1 MLTVV
6 IAKQR
11 VEQTVIDLTEQNLK
25 RELKSVNNS
34 ELLITEGWS
43 EGIGKCQTEFICLV
57 EPDCLVSSG
66 YFASQVGLF
75 KKNPMYRQLGI
86 MSSST
91 SVVNWATKIYGFD
104 LADFQTSGV
113 FPVKE
118 KVSTAPYRIPI
129 AYIPG
134 SIIRLSTLRRV
145 LDSNRKDHIIGSGLM
160 KLSADL
166 TYFSTMLSLAF
177 WRQESHICINP
188 NASYCTT
195 EAYVG
200 DKGIFDN
207 TAGDLYLRFKKEL
220 Q

>member
-6 IAKQR
+6 LAKQK
-11 VEQTVIDLTEQNLK
+11 VEQTVIDLTKENMK

-43 EGIGKCQTEFICLV
+43 EGIGKCKTEYICLI

-86 MSSST
+86 MTSST
-91 SVVNWATKIYGFD
+91 SIVNWANKIYGYD
-104 LADFQTSGV
+104 LADRQTLGV
-113 FPVKE
+113 VPIKHPA
-118 KVSTAPYRIPI
+118 SSAPYRLPI

-134 SIIRLSTLRRV
+134 SIMRLSTLKRV
-145 LDSNRKDHIIGSGLM
+145 LENNRKDHIIGSGLM

-166 TYFSTMLSLAF
+166 TYFSTMVSLAF
-177 WRQESHICINP
+177 WRLDSHICINP

-195 EAYVG
+195 EDYVG
-200 DKGIFDN
+200 EKGNFDN
-207 TAGDLYLRFKKEL
+207 TAGDLYSRFKKEL

>member
-11 VEQTVIDLTEQNLK
+11 VEQTVIDLTEDNLK

-34 ELLITEGWS
+34 ELLVAEGWS
-43 EGIGKCQTEFICLV
+43 EGIGKCDTEFICLV

-86 MSSST
+86 MSSAT

-104 LADFQTSGV
+104 LADRQTAGV
-113 FPVKE
+113 VPVKQPA
-118 KVSTAPYRIPI
+118 SSSPYRIPI

-134 SIIRLSTLRRV
+134 SIIRVSTLRDV
-145 LDSNRKDHIIGSGLM
+145 LNGNRKNHIIGSGLM
-160 KLSADL
+160 KLSSDL
-166 TYFSTMLSLAF
+166 TYFSTMMSLAF
-177 WRQESHICINP
+177 WRAQSHIYINP
-188 NASYCTT
+188 SSSYCTT
-195 EAYVG
+195 ESYVN
-200 DKGIFDN
+200 DKGIFD
-207 TAGDLYLRFKKEL
+207 TQAGDVYPRIQKEMA
-220 Q
+220 